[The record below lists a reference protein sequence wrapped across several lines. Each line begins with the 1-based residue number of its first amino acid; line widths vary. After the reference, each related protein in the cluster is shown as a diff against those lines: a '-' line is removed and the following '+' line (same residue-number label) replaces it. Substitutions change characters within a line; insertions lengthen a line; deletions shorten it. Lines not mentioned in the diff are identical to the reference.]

1 MLYSLAKRTIDLVG
15 AILLLIVFSPLFI
28 IIPILIKLDSS
39 GPVFADTPRR
49 VGKKEKSFKMYK
61 FRSMIANAHDMLR
74 KDPKFKKLLR
84 EYRQGSYKL
93 KEDPRVTKVGRVLRR
108 YSLDE
113 LPQVFNIIK
122 GEMSLVGP
130 RAYYPDELVHQQQ
143 VYPSAKKHVKKILTV
158 KPGITGFWQ
167 VAGRSEV
174 NFDKRVAMDAAYVGK
189 HSILEDIIII
199 LKTPWAMISCKGA
212 Y

>member
-1 MLYSLAKRTIDLVG
+1 MLYNIAKRTIDLVG

-39 GPVFADTPRR
+39 GPVFADTPQR
-49 VGKKEKSFKMYK
+49 VGKKEKLFKMFK
-61 FRSMIANAHDMLR
+61 FRSMIANAHEMLR
-74 KDPKFKKLLR
+74 RDPKFKKLLR

-93 KEDPRVTKVGRVLRR
+93 KEDPRVTKVGRVLRH

-174 NFDKRVAMDAAYVGK
+174 NFDKRVAMDASYVDK
-189 HSILEDIIII
+189 HSILEDITII

>member
-1 MLYSLAKRTIDLVG
+1 MLYNLAKRTIDLAG
-15 AILLLIVFSPLFI
+15 AIILLIIFLPVFI
-28 IIPILIKLDSS
+28 IVPILIKLDSK
-39 GPVFADTPRR
+39 GPVFADTPKR
-49 VGKKEKSFKMYK
+49 VGKNKKLFRMFK
-61 FRSMIANAHDMLR
+61 FRSMIANAHQLLR
-74 KDPKFKKLLR
+74 EDPKFKKLLE

-93 KEDPRVTKVGRVLRR
+93 KEDPRVTKVGRFLRH

-113 LPQVFNIIK
+113 LPQIFNIIK

-130 RAYYPDELVHQQQ
+130 RAYYSDELVHQQQ
-143 VYPSAKKHVKKILTV
+143 VYPNTSKHVKKILTV

-174 NFDKRVAMDAAYVGK
+174 NFDKRVAMDAAYVER
-189 HSILEDIIII
+189 HSILEDVIIV
-199 LKTPWAMISCKGA
+199 LKTPWAMLSCKGA